1 MHPDHLTNSAVH
13 TTNSLAHDGKTV
25 LLVLQ
30 TEVDAAQALRDLQVA
45 SVGIAPETIPGD
57 PRTSTAAQEYH
68 TLTGSPFPFD
78 QLPFALNDQ
87 ERHRRI
93 AEFEQLGQLL
103 MELGGGNRPMSEHPL
118 ASVGIQFRPGTYR
131 QDIFADHV
139 DRALRA
145 ARTAHTLLATNTAE
159 VRSLLATAKLQIP
172 YTIGEAKAVADALA
186 QAFTFKLPLPES
198 WYHAENLQGLVHSVE
213 QLATEVAAQQKMR
226 ADLLNFWKP
235 SIFDVDIT
243 QLVTAWNDAQKFRIL
258 STGLTSQD
266 IANFLGS
273 HIRNGGQFAISVQ
286 AIPQL
291 LAQLSN
297 YHQREQA
304 INELGQQLAPYIPG
318 ARHSNGQWNTGK
330 IRGWIENVR
339 SNPPELM
346 DASLCIRILTVQEE
360 KRKSYSPTFEGLK
373 NIQQVLHNWV
383 DATYNLALFLG
394 DITGDNP
401 QATLLVGLLDDIL
414 NPQRTIELLTP
425 IHPEAHALTT
435 WIRWCALIR
444 TLFDGGYG
452 SPAQAISESTNPWQ
466 LIAYATECIR
476 ALAVDKD
483 NYEGRVEETTPQ
495 VVIATLSSLNQCLQ
509 KYPGP
514 FDVAIV
520 DHWAE
525 LFETARQQVRAHAN
539 IVLENG

>member
-1 MHPDHLTNSAVH
+1 MHPHHLTNSAVR
-13 TTNSLAHDGKTV
+13 TTHSHLSENKTV

-30 TEVDAAQALRDLQVA
+30 TEADVAQALQDLQTPTARV
-45 SVGIAPETIPGD
+45 APETISGN
-57 PRTSTAAQEYH
+57 PRTCTAAQQYH
-68 TLTGSPFPFD
+68 DLTGSPFPFD
-78 QLPFALNDQ
+78 QLPFALSDD
-87 ERHRRI
+87 ERRRRI
-93 AEFEQLGQLL
+93 SEFEQLGQLL
-103 MELGGGNRPMSEHPL
+103 MELGGGTRPMSEHPL
-118 ASVGIQFRPGTYR
+118 ASVGIQFKPGTYR

-145 ARTAHTLLATNTAE
+145 ARTAHTLLGTTTAD
-159 VRSLLATAKLQIP
+159 VRSLLATVKLQIP

-186 QAFTFKLPLPES
+186 LAFTFELPLPES
-198 WYHAENLQGLVHSVE
+198 WYQAENLQGLVNSVE
-213 QLATEVAAQQKMR
+213 RLATEAADQQKLR
-226 ADLLNFWKP
+226 ADLLNFWNP
-235 SIFDVDIT
+235 TIFDVDIT

-258 STGLTSQD
+258 STGLTGQD

-273 HIRNGGQFAISVQ
+273 HMRNRGQFAISVQ

-318 ARHSNGQWNTGK
+318 ARHPNGQWNIGK
-330 IRGWIENVR
+330 MRGWIENVR

-346 DASLCIRILTVQEE
+346 DASLCIRILTVHEE

-373 NIQQVLHNWV
+373 NIQQVVHNWV

-425 IHPEAHALTT
+425 IHPEAHKLTT

-452 SPAQAISESTNPWQ
+452 SPAQAISESNSPWQ
-466 LIAYATECIR
+466 VIAYTTECIR

-483 NYEGRVEETTPQ
+483 EYETPADTTKPQ
-495 VVIATLSSLNQCLQ
+495 VVIATFSSLNRCLR

-514 FDVAIV
+514 YDVAVV
-520 DHWAE
+520 DHWDE
-525 LFETARQQVRAHAN
+525 LFEAARQQVQDHAGE
-539 IVLENG
+539 VVKVG